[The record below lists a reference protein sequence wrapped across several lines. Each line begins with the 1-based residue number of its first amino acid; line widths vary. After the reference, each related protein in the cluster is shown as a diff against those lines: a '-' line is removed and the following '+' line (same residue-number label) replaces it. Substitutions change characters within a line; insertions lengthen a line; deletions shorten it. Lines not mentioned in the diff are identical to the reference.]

1 MSSTA
6 SIQIDRPFR
15 FAIPKDA
22 EKDEAYSNATQ
33 EGLIE
38 GDKATARTDDAV
50 DALDSI
56 RRCRKSNCVSS
67 ARGSRRHWNGRCGG
81 QLRHAAGHDDAP
93 DDTVFIDA
101 ILVPLLRELGL
112 PETLPLI
119 KLSPRMQESI
129 VAEAEELQHDAMA
142 HATVAVLVRNGLPL
156 TRENYLNLNNVDE
169 DDLDAEQESE
179 LPQLFQQSMVEYRGG
194 R

>member
-67 ARGSRRHWNGRCGG
+67 AR
-81 QLRHAAGHDDAP
+81 D
-93 DDTVFIDA
+93 
-101 ILVPLLRELGL
+101 
-112 PETLPLI
+112 
-119 KLSPRMQESI
+119 
-129 VAEAEELQHDAMA
+129 DAMA

-179 LPQLFQQSMVEYRGG
+179 LPQLFQQSMVE
-194 R
+194 